1 MDIFSNRAGV
11 ELLRPTVYL
20 KQITP
25 GLQIPEEVKKAMIQ
39 KARKDMLENGN
50 QIKKTIK
57 PGYTMPHATTM
68 AELELNKKK
77 EEIHIV
83 AILIAIIL
91 WDRVLAT

>member
-25 GLQIPEEVKKAMIQ
+25 GLQIPEEVKKAMMQ

-57 PGYTMPHATTM
+57 PGYTIPHATTM
-68 AELELNKKK
+68 AELELNKK

-91 WDRVLAT
+91 WELVLAT

>member
-68 AELELNKKK
+68 AELELNKK

-91 WDRVLAT
+91 WELVLAT

>member
-68 AELELNKKK
+68 AELELNKK

-91 WDRVLAT
+91 WGRVLAT

>member
-39 KARKDMLENGN
+39 KARKDMLEMVTKLRKRLSLVT
-50 QIKKTIK
+50 QCL
-57 PGYTMPHATTM
+57 M
-68 AELELNKKK
+68 LQLWLN
-77 EEIHIV
+77 
-83 AILIAIIL
+83 LN
-91 WDRVLAT
+91 